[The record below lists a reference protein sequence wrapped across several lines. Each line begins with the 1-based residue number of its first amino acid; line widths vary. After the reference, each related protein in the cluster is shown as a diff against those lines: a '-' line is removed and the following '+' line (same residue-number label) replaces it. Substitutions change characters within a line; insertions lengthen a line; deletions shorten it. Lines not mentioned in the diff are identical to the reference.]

1 MPARYNRAGW
11 HMTVDGVEFM
21 TRASKT
27 AHADRVL
34 EAIEH
39 GASDSDTPVPRLLS
53 SWHRSLQLYGIDPA
67 SQVSPRILTEYELRQ
82 IQDQEEDFLLA
93 SGQYLSR
100 LHDTL
105 RTAGYCVLLANAQG
119 VTLDHRVDP
128 HLRHQHK
135 DAGLYIGSCWSE
147 QEQGTCGI
155 GSALAECAPMTVHKI
170 DHFRTLFTTL
180 TCTAAPVLGLDGKLI
195 GVVNASALQSPDGI
209 DSQSIVHQLVQHT
222 AQRIEDGYF
231 VKQTAQWWLLLG
243 HDNPHFVE
251 VSPEVLIA
259 FDDAGIIVAA
269 NREAKQ
275 RFPVLASGVATPI
288 SMLFDVR
295 DADLLPIDGPHRI
308 TALRSRVM
316 GDVLYARMRAPQ
328 ARTMALGASPL
339 ALSNPAPD
347 ASPLHAAPAP
357 IRVFLDSRDPV
368 MARNARIALRLS
380 GERLP
385 MLILGETGAGKEMF
399 AKAIHASAERSTQPF
414 VAVNCG
420 AIPESLIESE
430 LFGYAPGASTG
441 ARSKGARGRIVQADG
456 GTLFLDE
463 IGDMPLDLQTRLLRV
478 LAEGEVL
485 PLGADTPVQ
494 VSLSVICAT
503 HRDLAAM
510 VASGQFREDLYYRL
524 SGVVLTVPA
533 LRERADIDDVIMSVF
548 RDEAQHVPRPLA
560 LDSTLLAR
568 LVRHAWPGNI
578 RQLRNVLR
586 YACLLCDTQWITA
599 AHLPPDV
606 RAQLDITAHPQHPQ
620 HPHADPACG
629 AAGGYAASTRLDAAA
644 YRHHLLEVERSR
656 ILDALAEHHW
666 HATRTARA
674 LGMSRAT
681 LYRRLARLGIVRP
694 RNSRIGNTD

>member
-1 MPARYNRAGW
+1 MPPRRVQRAIDALVGIGPYRARNVLAAHVLAVVREHQPRDLVRRTAARMPAHSHVRTRSGCNAKGAARSQHYKKQRPHHFGRAWVKLNPCNRLRVSACAHAHRYTDTSANGTLPGIRVRMPARYNRAGW

-195 GVVNASALQSPDGI
+195 GV
-209 DSQSIVHQLVQHT
+209 LVQHT

-380 GERLP
+380 
-385 MLILGETGAGKEMF
+385 
-399 AKAIHASAERSTQPF
+399 
-414 VAVNCG
+414 
-420 AIPESLIESE
+420 
-430 LFGYAPGASTG
+430 
-441 ARSKGARGRIVQADG
+441 
-456 GTLFLDE
+456 
-463 IGDMPLDLQTRLLRV
+463 
-478 LAEGEVL
+478 
-485 PLGADTPVQ
+485 
-494 VSLSVICAT
+494 
-503 HRDLAAM
+503 
-510 VASGQFREDLYYRL
+510 
-524 SGVVLTVPA
+524 
-533 LRERADIDDVIMSVF
+533 
-548 RDEAQHVPRPLA
+548 
-560 LDSTLLAR
+560 
-568 LVRHAWPGNI
+568 
-578 RQLRNVLR
+578 
-586 YACLLCDTQWITA
+586 
-599 AHLPPDV
+599 
-606 RAQLDITAHPQHPQ
+606 
-620 HPHADPACG
+620 
-629 AAGGYAASTRLDAAA
+629 
-644 YRHHLLEVERSR
+644 
-656 ILDALAEHHW
+656 
-666 HATRTARA
+666 
-674 LGMSRAT
+674 
-681 LYRRLARLGIVRP
+681 
-694 RNSRIGNTD
+694 